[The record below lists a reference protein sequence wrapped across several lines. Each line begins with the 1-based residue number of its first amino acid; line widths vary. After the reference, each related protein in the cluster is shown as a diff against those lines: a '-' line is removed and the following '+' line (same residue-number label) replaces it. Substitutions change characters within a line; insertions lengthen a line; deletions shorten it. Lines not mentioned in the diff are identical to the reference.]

1 MKIKLWNI
9 YKYIYIL
16 IRNNRIV
23 IIYINVNYSSIEYQI
38 MTVRK
43 SKINLLWWRI
53 FCIDSIVLGTII
65 NMVLH

>member
-1 MKIKLWNI
+1 MKIKLRNT

-23 IIYINVNYSSIEYQI
+23 ITYINVNNYSSIEYQI

-43 SKINLLWWRI
+43 SKINLLW
-53 FCIDSIVLGTII
+53 
-65 NMVLH
+65 